1 MTARIDNT
9 HVSGGSGATAPVRVI
24 AVDDHPL
31 TRRGVAEEL
40 GEDARLEVL
49 GTFPSFGAVPLPL
62 RTPSQVKVA
71 VIDLAVRHETRGVES
86 VALVSSWGIPSVV
99 YTMHGSAIIR
109 DEALRAGA
117 LGFVSKSAAG
127 GELVTAVLEAA
138 AGRTYEAGVEYL
150 PGGEELTDL
159 ERRVLH
165 AARWTTSSARS
176 SPSSTSRARSARR
189 WPRGRSSTASVPA
202 SPSGVERR
210 LPRVHRSIG
219 RRPHGG
225 DRCLVDGAA
234 VG

>member
-1 MTARIDNT
+1 MAASMDTTYAP
-9 HVSGGSGATAPVRVI
+9 GGSGAAAPVRVI
-24 AVDDHPL
+24 AIDDHPL

-159 ERRVLH
+159 ERRVQEALR
-165 AARWTTSSARS
+165 AGLVGRGTRPWSQRVLATERWRPPCPAIERMARQHRPPLRRRWSSAGEMLCG
-176 SPSSTSRARSARR
+176 RATYSCA
-189 WPRGRSSTASVPA
+189 
-202 SPSGVERR
+202 
-210 LPRVHRSIG
+210 
-219 RRPHGG
+219 
-225 DRCLVDGAA
+225 
-234 VG
+234 

>member
-127 GELVTAVLEAA
+127 GELVTAVLEE
-138 AGRTYEAGVEYL
+138 AGRHGVALEFPPPPEPTTCCGRGCNGCVWEGYYTALNGWREDARALLEA
-150 PGGEELTDL
+150 
-159 ERRVLH
+159 
-165 AARWTTSSARS
+165 
-176 SPSSTSRARSARR
+176 
-189 WPRGRSSTASVPA
+189 PA
-202 SPSGVERR
+202 ILADQVKNP
-210 LPRVHRSIG
+210 
-219 RRPHGG
+219 
-225 DRCLVDGAA
+225 
-234 VG
+234 

>member
-165 AARWTTSSARS
+165 EIKNRNVRKKKN
-176 SPSSTSRARSARR
+176 
-189 WPRGRSSTASVPA
+189 
-202 SPSGVERR
+202 
-210 LPRVHRSIG
+210 
-219 RRPHGG
+219 
-225 DRCLVDGAA
+225 
-234 VG
+234 

>member
-117 LGFVSKSAAG
+117 LGFVSKSKIFNSYR
-127 GELVTAVLEAA
+127 EVLVHFSE
-138 AGRTYEAGVEYL
+138 
-150 PGGEELTDL
+150 D
-159 ERRVLH
+159 
-165 AARWTTSSARS
+165 
-176 SPSSTSRARSARR
+176 
-189 WPRGRSSTASVPA
+189 
-202 SPSGVERR
+202 
-210 LPRVHRSIG
+210 
-219 RRPHGG
+219 
-225 DRCLVDGAA
+225 
-234 VG
+234 